1 MKKVI
6 LIVVGTFIISYC
18 FAQVDTIHLK
28 SKETNGQDETMLVT
42 DRPPQAVY
50 FGLFGAGP
58 IFSVIYDRRFAK
70 KLNGF
75 GFATGFGFWGGSGTA
90 IFSFPVSIN
99 YLFGKKNNF
108 VELAAGVT
116 FATSTYDNL
125 DDGGNSTDNSIIG
138 HINLGYRYQ
147 QAKGGFFARIGIS
160 PLFFGDGTYVTSFYL
175 GLGTSF

>member
-6 LIVVGTFIISYC
+6 LIAVGILIVNYC
-18 FAQVDTIHLK
+18 VAQVDTIHLK
-28 SKETNGQDETMLVT
+28 SKEKNGQDETLLVT

-75 GFATGFGFWGGSGTA
+75 GFAAGVGFFSLSGSA
-90 IFSFPVSIN
+90 VFSLPVSIN

-108 VELAAGVT
+108 IELAAGVT
-116 FATSTYDNL
+116 FATSTYSNL
-125 DDGGNSTDNSIIG
+125 DGGGNSTGNLIIE

-160 PLFFGDGTYVTSFYL
+160 PLFFGDGSYVTSFYL

>member
-6 LIVVGTFIISYC
+6 LISVGIFIMNYC

-28 SKETNGQDETMLVT
+28 SKEKDGQNETLLVT

-75 GFATGFGFWGGSGTA
+75 GFATGFGFWGLSGTA
-90 IFSFPVSIN
+90 VFSIPVSIN

-108 VELAAGVT
+108 IELAAGVT
-116 FATSTYDNL
+116 FATSTYSNL
-125 DDGGNSTDNSIIG
+125 DGGGNSSDNSIFE

-147 QAKGGFFARIGIS
+147 PAKGGFFARAGIS
-160 PLFFGDGTYVTSFYL
+160 PLFFGSDYVTSFYL
-175 GLGTSF
+175 GIGTSF